1 MKNLIESI
9 VKNIL
14 KESEEEYSFLK
25 KVQVE
30 NPSLYSRFY
39 SIVKNK
45 GLEVAKEK
53 YKEYDPELIK
63 QKEKEKAKLDKQIT
77 KIEKDSKAYGELNL
91 FIEFLN
97 NIRKKYS
104 INKNIANEL
113 KSNKLKT
120 SGLRFTSY
128 KTVDHI
134 TPLYNSNPNRLKYQ
148 IDNQRILP
156 FETTEIYNK
165 SERLY
170 GDGGDIIIIKSYL
183 NPEEEDI
190 TFDIKFHLYSEYWG
204 GRTMKDKI
212 IDALK
217 DRWNDKYLRNLKP
230 ESLYNVIDD
239 FINDFSEQS
248 IENLRFRILAKRN

>member
-14 KESEEEYSFLK
+14 KESEEEYTFLK
-25 KVQVE
+25 KVVGE

-77 KIEKDSKAYGELNL
+77 KIEKDSKAYSGLNL

-120 SGLRFTSY
+120 SGLRFT
-128 KTVDHI
+128 
-134 TPLYNSNPNRLKYQ
+134 
-148 IDNQRILP
+148 
-156 FETTEIYNK
+156 
-165 SERLY
+165 
-170 GDGGDIIIIKSYL
+170 
-183 NPEEEDI
+183 
-190 TFDIKFHLYSEYWG
+190 
-204 GRTMKDKI
+204 
-212 IDALK
+212 
-217 DRWNDKYLRNLKP
+217 
-230 ESLYNVIDD
+230 
-239 FINDFSEQS
+239 
-248 IENLRFRILAKRN
+248 